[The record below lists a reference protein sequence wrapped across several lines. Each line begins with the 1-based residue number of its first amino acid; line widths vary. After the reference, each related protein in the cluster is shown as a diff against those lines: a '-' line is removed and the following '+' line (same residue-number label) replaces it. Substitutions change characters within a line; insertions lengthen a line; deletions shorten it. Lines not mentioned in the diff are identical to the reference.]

1 MTIRRFVQRNGD
13 GWHDVEPEGYVPGS
27 TTAVTRHTLVG
38 ARKEAA
44 DELGST
50 NELRYF
56 SLPPGQVSRL
66 EKHEHEHWVIVGE
79 GVGRAIV
86 GTECREVRTH
96 DVVYVGP
103 MEPHQFVNAGDATFG
118 FFCMVPAERDFP
130 QLLGE
135 DEIATLRASEAG
147 AWIKPEG
154 QPPPRKRERAAR
166 RARRISAG

>member
-13 GWHDVEPEGYVPGS
+13 GWHDVEREGYMPGS
-27 TTAVTRHTLVG
+27 TTEVTRHTLVG

-44 DELGST
+44 DEPGPT

-86 GTECREVRTH
+86 GTESREVRTH

-103 MEPHQFVNAGDATFG
+103 MEPHQFVNAGGATFG
-118 FFCMVPAERDFP
+118 FFCIVPAERDFP

-147 AWIKPEG
+147 AWIKPDG
-154 QPPPRKRERAAR
+154 QPPPRKREPTAR
-166 RARRISAG
+166 